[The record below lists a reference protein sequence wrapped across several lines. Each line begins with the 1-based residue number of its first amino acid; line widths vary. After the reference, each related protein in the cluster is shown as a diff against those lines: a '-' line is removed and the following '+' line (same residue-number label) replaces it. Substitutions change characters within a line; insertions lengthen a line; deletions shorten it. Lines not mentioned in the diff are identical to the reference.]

1 MNYEKSESNFM
12 RHIFIINPKA
22 GQGGNVQRIQTLAEE
37 LGRRHHLETLCL
49 LTHASGHATTLA
61 RSLAETGEPLRL
73 YACGGDG
80 TINEVANG
88 IAGFANAAMTA
99 IPTGSGNDFL
109 KNFGPDQ
116 EKFHNPELL
125 WDGPITPLDL
135 IDCNGQRCALTLAC
149 SGIDAR
155 VAADVHKYSGL
166 PLLHGKGAYIASLLV
181 NFFFKGIGSHWTV
194 YLDGVPQTGAY
205 SLATVC
211 NGRYYG
217 GGFLPMQEA
226 SMTDGVLNTLIVKQ
240 VTRRT
245 FTKFVL
251 PYSKGEYWRFP
262 QYAQSATAREIRIVS
277 DQDIVT
283 CLDGEIFL
291 FRDVTFRLSEKKVNF
306 FAPKGASPDATC
318 VPIHLQNRKEPL

>member
-1 MNYEKSESNFM
+1 M
-12 RHIFIINPKA
+12 RHIFIINPTA
-22 GQGGNVQRIQTLAEE
+22 GRGGNVQRVQTLASE
-37 LGRRHHLETLCL
+37 LGRQHHLETLCL
-49 LTHASGHATTLA
+49 LTRSSGHATTLA

-88 IAGFANAAMTA
+88 IAGFDNAAMTA
-99 IPTGSGNDFL
+99 IPAGSGNDFL
-109 KNFGPDQ
+109 KNFGSDQ
-116 EKFHNPELL
+116 KKFLDPELL

-155 VAADVHKYSGL
+155 VAADVHKYSAL
-166 PLLHGKGAYIASLLV
+166 PLLHGKGAYITSLLV
-181 NFFFKGIGSHWTV
+181 NFFFKGIGSRWTV
-194 YLDGVPQTGAY
+194 YLDGVAQTGIY
-205 SLATVC
+205 SLVAVC

-217 GGFLPMQEA
+217 GGFLPIQEA
-226 SMTDGVLNTLIVKQ
+226 NMTDGVLNTLVVNQ

-245 FTKFVL
+245 FTKFVH

-262 QYAQSATAREIRIVS
+262 QHAQSVTAREIRIVS

-283 CLDGEIFL
+283 CLDGEIAL

-306 FAPKGASPDATC
+306 FAPKGASPNATC
-318 VPIHLQNRKEPL
+318 VPIEQQKRTKAL